1 MNILILSI
9 EYPPLGGGAS
19 PMIHE
24 ISKQYVALGHQV
36 TTITMAC
43 QGLPAKEIMDGVAIH
58 RVNSWRRHKH
68 ISYVHE
74 HLAFLWSAKN
84 FLKKYLQQHRFDVCH
99 THFLV
104 PTGILAR
111 WVTRKYNIPYIITS
125 QGSDVP
131 GYNPDRFN
139 FLHRFTPPLIR
150 SILDESLCI
159 VAPSKYL
166 QSLIVKVSPALKEK
180 VIQIPSGIDT
190 DFYTPGEKKNI
201 ILSTGR
207 LLPRKGFQYLI
218 EAVADEHLP
227 FELHICGDGP
237 MLNELKAMA
246 KDSQTPVVFHGWL
259 DNKSVAYRKLL
270 SEATIYSLVSAKE
283 NASTSLMEALSAG
296 CAVIT
301 SDISGCPETV
311 GEAGICVPPA
321 DTPLL
326 KVSIKKLIDDHVY
339 RESLMKA
346 GRARAIREFSWPAI
360 AQAYID
366 LFGTKPM

>member
-1 MNILILSI
+1 
-9 EYPPLGGGAS
+9 
-19 PMIHE
+19 MIHE

-36 TTITMAC
+36 TAVTMAC
-43 QGLPAKEIMDGVAIH
+43 RPLPDHENMDGVEVH
-58 RVNSWRRHKH
+58 RVNSGRRNKH

-74 HLAFLWSAKN
+74 HIAFLWSAKN
-84 FLKKYLQQHRFDVCH
+84 FLKKYLQQHAFDVCH
-99 THFLV
+99 AHFLV

-111 WVTRKYNIPYIITS
+111 WVKLKYNIPYIITS

-150 SILDESLCI
+150 SIVSESLYI

-166 QSLIVKVSPALKEK
+166 QSLIVKVNPTLVEK

-237 MLNELKAMA
+237 MMNELKAMA
-246 KDSQTPVVFHGWL
+246 KDSKTLIVFHGWI
-259 DNKSVAYRKLL
+259 DNKSDAYRKLL

-311 GEAGICVPPA
+311 GDAGICVPPA
-321 DTPLL
+321 ETSIL
-326 KVSIKKLIDDHVY
+326 KASIKKLIENPVY
-339 RESLMKA
+339 REKLMLA
-346 GRARAIREFSWPAI
+346 GRARAISEFSWPSI

-366 LFGTKPM
+366 LFGRKSLS